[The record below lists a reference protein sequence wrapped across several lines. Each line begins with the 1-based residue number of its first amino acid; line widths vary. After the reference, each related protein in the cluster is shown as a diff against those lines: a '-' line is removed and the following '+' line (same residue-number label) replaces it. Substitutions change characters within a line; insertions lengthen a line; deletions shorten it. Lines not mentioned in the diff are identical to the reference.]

1 MNKAAENVV
10 TFFDVICFQ
19 LSQRQWGVWVHTNKY
34 TYIWIF
40 KLSSKVHLGNDF
52 ILDHYEHQIMTLLSH
67 FWISILLSKKPNIY
81 MTYE

>member
-1 MNKAAENVV
+1 MFSAFPK
-10 TFFDVICFQ
+10 TM
-19 LSQRQWGVWVHTNKY
+19 GVWVHTNEY

-52 ILDHYEHQIMTLLSH
+52 ILDHYDHQIMTLLRH
-67 FWISILLSKKPNIY
+67 FWISILSKKPNIY